1 MVCSRL
7 LNLSLS
13 TLSSKLVDTK
23 AITEALHFIGD
34 VVFEN
39 DKTKRILNMVG
50 GVRYLCQCIER
61 EVAKVCTHICR
72 SVVEVV
78 IANVF
83 TLRIHLNFCSY
94 RHLQFNYFIA
104 HLYLPISI
112 SRSPVTFL
120 RPTP

>member
-61 EVAKVCTHICR
+61 EVAKV
-72 SVVEVV
+72 SGD
-78 IANVF
+78 
-83 TLRIHLNFCSY
+83 HL
-94 RHLQFNYFIA
+94 
-104 HLYLPISI
+104 
-112 SRSPVTFL
+112 
-120 RPTP
+120 